1 MHVHERPN
9 FVEQGP
15 KLVILFFS
23 IFNILYSRRGKHYTE
38 RFMLY
43 VQYTKN
49 THIQYITRTVGR
61 IMK

>member
-15 KLVILFFS
+15 KLVILFF
-23 IFNILYSRRGKHYTE
+23 LYLIYTTVQRTRKTL

-43 VQYTKN
+43 TTYSTQKYT
-49 THIQYITRTVGR
+49 YILHVKEGEL
-61 IMK
+61 

>member
-15 KLVILFFS
+15 KLVILFF
-23 IFNILYSRRGKHYTE
+23 LYLIYCTADE
-38 RFMLY
+38 ENTIRFMLY

-49 THIQYITRTVGR
+49 THIQYITRTGR
-61 IMK
+61 

>member
-15 KLVILFFS
+15 KLVILFF
-23 IFNILYSRRGKHYTE
+23 LYLIHTSVQRTRKTL

-43 VQYTKN
+43 VQYTKI
-49 THIQYITRTVGR
+49 HIYITRKGGR